1 MDCTNVTKKTIKILG
16 KHFSYNKKLENEE
29 NFIRHVQ
36 KIEEVLKLWRMKN
49 LTVKGKITIFKT
61 LAISK
66 IIYLSLVNNAST

>member
-66 IIYLSLVNNAST
+66 IIYLSLVTNTST